1 MCIVRVM
8 PENTVIVQ
16 KEIFATIYFMFL
28 QNKMGLSGFEPEIF
42 AV

>member
-8 PENTVIVQ
+8 PENTVIVK
-16 KEIFATIYFMFL
+16 KEVFATISFL
-28 QNKMGLSGFEPEIF
+28 FRQNKMGLSGFEPEIF